1 MSAER
6 RAAVSFAHEVQIV
19 QKALNCLSVS
29 SLAIAMIRAV
39 IPALALLR
47 LGSAQPALPSAASDL
62 MGREHFCCFRLND

>member
-1 MSAER
+1 M
-6 RAAVSFAHEVQIV
+6 
-19 QKALNCLSVS
+19 QKALNCLSLS

-62 MGREHFCCFRLND
+62 MGRELFLLSSSE